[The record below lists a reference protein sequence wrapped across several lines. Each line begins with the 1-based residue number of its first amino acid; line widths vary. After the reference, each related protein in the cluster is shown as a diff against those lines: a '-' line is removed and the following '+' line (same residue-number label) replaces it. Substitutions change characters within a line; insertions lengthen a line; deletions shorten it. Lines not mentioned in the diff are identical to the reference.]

1 MTTSTEQFFSAWGEA
16 DAATRADAIRA
27 AMTDAATY
35 ADPRTS
41 DPLTGADAVAGY
53 VGLFVEMSP
62 GAQAVVIKSD
72 TNGASERA
80 TIAFRMAD
88 GKEQLGQYF
97 IDHDGNKIARM
108 VGYVGTGA

>member
-1 MTTSTEQFFSAWGEA
+1 MTTSTEQFFGAWGEA
-16 DAATRADAIRA
+16 HAAARVGAVRA

-35 ADPRTS
+35 ADPRTPE
-41 DPLTGADAVAGY
+41 PLTGADAVTGY
-53 VGLFVEMSP
+53 VGMFVEMAP

-97 IDHDGNKIARM
+97 IDHDGDKIVRM